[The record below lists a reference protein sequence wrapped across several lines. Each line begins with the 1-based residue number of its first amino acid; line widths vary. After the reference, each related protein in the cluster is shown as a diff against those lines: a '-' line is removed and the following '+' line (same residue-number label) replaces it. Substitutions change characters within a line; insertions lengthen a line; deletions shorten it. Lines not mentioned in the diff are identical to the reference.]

1 MAEVAQILIE
11 IAQKRGYEAGD
22 LESAILKKDPI
33 TKEERTI
40 QVFTL
45 LAALICMTGQIF

>member
-11 IAQKRGYEAGD
+11 IAQKRGYETGS
-22 LESAILKKDPI
+22 LETAIVKKGPI

-40 QVFTL
+40 QVFTSI
-45 LAALICMTGQIF
+45 AALLCIT